1 MKKPKRVAFT
11 SVTRNQIIDVFK
23 LTLDPMTTEDDILKH
38 LAPAEFQRLPLN
50 DAFVHSLKSL
60 VAEFLKNAFLEKSDH
75 LRVLS
80 QSRNTCQSENF
91 LFAGVAEYSITSYD
105 GLSEL
110 LVIGV
115 KAGTEIVTAELQLF
129 AHAATILRE
138 RLMEKRN
145 TAVMAVLTNG
155 ELFKFYAID
164 DRDSSVCSSRVIFL
178 NYRTNREFKSYT
190 DLIEVGTWFR

>member
-1 MKKPKRVAFT
+1 MKKPKRVALT

-23 LTLDPMTTEDDILKH
+23 PNLDPMTTEDDILKH

-75 LRVLS
+75 LR
-80 QSRNTCQSENF
+80 NTCQSENF

-110 LVIGV
+110 LVIGG
-115 KAGTEIVTAELQLF
+115 KEGTEI
-129 AHAATILRE
+129 
-138 RLMEKRN
+138 
-145 TAVMAVLTNG
+145 
-155 ELFKFYAID
+155 
-164 DRDSSVCSSRVIFL
+164 
-178 NYRTNREFKSYT
+178 
-190 DLIEVGTWFR
+190 